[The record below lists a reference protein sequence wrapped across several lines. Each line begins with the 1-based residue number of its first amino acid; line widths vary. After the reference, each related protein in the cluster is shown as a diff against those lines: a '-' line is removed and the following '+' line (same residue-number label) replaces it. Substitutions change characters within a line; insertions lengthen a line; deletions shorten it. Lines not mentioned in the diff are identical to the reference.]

1 MTDPARIRRLTA
13 DLPGLGGRIRTVPE
27 DFRVEEL
34 PLYAPTGEG
43 DHLLFQME
51 KRGLST
57 FESLLWISKAVK
69 VSEHTIGYAGLKDA
83 RAVTTQWMSVH
94 RVPPGR
100 LVAMRHPKIR
110 ILSVARHSSKIRIG
124 HLAGNRFTIRIRDAR
139 VEHLRAAREA
149 LGRLAERGVPNAYGV
164 QRFGVKHDGHLL
176 GRALLKGDFA
186 EFLSHL
192 LGRPSPREADAR
204 VRRAREDYDRGDLAG
219 AFEAYAS
226 KHRIQKQALSALIAT
241 GDPRAGYEALG
252 KRPRRIYVSAYQSY
266 LFNRCLD
273 ARLEADTYD
282 RLLPGDLAWQHAT
295 GALYPIAEEG
305 AAERGDATAEAEHDR
320 ARRFE
325 ASPTGPLP
333 GYEMRE
339 PMGAPLALERVVL
352 APEGLTDDLFRAE
365 AIATRGSR
373 RPYRVPLVDASL
385 EADGPTEVVCR
396 FTLPPGSFA
405 TVVLDEIM
413 KTSASALVAAAAG
426 DPRTAGGAG
435 EAAAEGT
442 TPDDAVEDVLDV
454 VEPDDTAAA
463 E

>member
-1 MTDPARIRRLTA
+1 MTDPARIRRVTA
-13 DLPGLGGRIRTVPE
+13 DLPGLCGRIRSVPE

-57 FESLLWISKAVK
+57 FESLLWLSKAAK

-100 LVAMRHPKIR
+100 LAAMSHAKIR
-110 ILSVARHSSKIRIG
+110 ILSVHRHSSKLRIG
-124 HLAGNRFTIRIRDAR
+124 HLAGNRFTIRIRGAR
-139 VEHLRAAREA
+139 VENLRSARQA
-149 LGRLAERGVPNAYGV
+149 LGLLAERGVPNAYGV

-176 GRALLKGDFA
+176 GRALLKGDFR
-186 EFLSHL
+186 EFLAHL
-192 LGRPSPREADAR
+192 LGRPSPREADPR

-219 AFEAYAS
+219 AFEAYAT

-295 GALYPIAEEG
+295 GAMYPVPADAGPAEE
-305 AAERGDATAEAEHDR
+305 DR

-339 PMGAPLALERVVL
+339 PTGASHALERTVL
-352 APEGLTDDLFRAE
+352 DPEGLSDDLFRAE

-373 RPYRVPLVDASL
+373 RPYRVPLIDASL
-385 EADGPTEVVCR
+385 EQDGPDEVVAR

-413 KTSASALVAAAAG
+413 KTSTAVPPSTGGG

-435 EAAAEGT
+435 EAPAEGT

-463 E
+463 D

>member
-1 MTDPARIRRLTA
+1 VTDPARIRRLTA
-13 DLPGLGGRIRTVPE
+13 GLPGLGGRIRTVPE

-34 PLYAPTGEG
+34 PLYAATGEG

-110 ILSVARHSSKIRIG
+110 ILTIARHASKIRIG

-139 VEHLRAAREA
+139 VAHLRAAREA
-149 LGRLAERGVPNAYGV
+149 LGLLAERGVPNAYGV

-219 AFEAYAS
+219 AFEAYAP
-226 KHRIQKQALSALIAT
+226 KHRIQRQALSALIAT

-266 LFNRCLD
+266 LFNRCLN

-295 GALYPIAEEG
+295 GALYPIPAH
-305 AAERGDATAEAEHDR
+305 AAEADVDAEFDR

-339 PMGAPLALERVVL
+339 PAGAPLALERVVL
-352 APEGLTDDLFRAE
+352 EPEGLTDELFRAE
-365 AIATRGSR
+365 AIGTRGSR
-373 RPYRVPLVDASL
+373 RPYRVPLLDASL
-385 EADGPTEVVCR
+385 EQDGPDAIVAR

-413 KTSASALVAAAAG
+413 KTSAASLPGAAVG
-426 DPRTAGGAG
+426 DPPTTGGAG
-435 EAAAEGT
+435 DAPGVGCS
-442 TPDDAVEDVLDV
+442 PDDAVEDVLDV
-454 VEPDDTAAA
+454 VEPDDAVDAG
-463 E
+463 